1 MSSIR
6 IKNLPASTGVLN
18 TDNAILSSDDLTY
31 KLSIS
36 GMKQEFRKQTTTTK
50 TSAAEANYNL
60 ASTDIGNI
68 LNINK
73 TAHSTVKVT
82 SAISS
87 AANIGDYV
95 DVINTNASFDV
106 RFIADSGV
114 SIRSRGG
121 HTDLVDQYSS
131 GRVTK
136 FDTNQWLLTGDLFT
150 SPSGAF

>member
-18 TDNAILSSDDLTY
+18 TDNLIISSDDLSY
-31 KLSIS
+31 RLSIS
-36 GMKQEFRKQTTTTK
+36 DMEKELRKQTVTTK
-50 TSAAEANYNL
+50 TSAVEPNYDL

-68 LNINK
+68 VNINK
-73 TAHSTVKVT
+73 AAHSTVKVT
-82 SAISS
+82 SALSS
-87 AANIGDYV
+87 AANMGDYV
-95 DVINTNASFDV
+95 DVINTNSLVDV